1 MKRNV
6 AGFVSL
12 FLAVTMV
19 SCSSPSPS
27 PTGAAPESGD
37 AAVVGGEVITMAE
50 LDEAAKSQLQKVAT
64 QVYQIKKRVLNDML
78 EEKLIAQA
86 AKAKGMKV
94 GDFLASEI
102 EAKLTPPTEAEMK
115 AFYEARKEDGK
126 QTFEEVKDRVRAHLE
141 QTKRSVARRD
151 MISRLRQAS
160 EVKIHLSP
168 PRMNI
173 DTADL
178 PVFGNKGAEISIVE
192 FSDYQCPFCKRV
204 RPTIWKLMED
214 YKGKVKYVFVDFPL
228 SFHRQAK
235 KAHEAARCA
244 GDQGKYYDYNQ
255 KVFDNQNSL
264 EIPALKKYAKDLKL
278 DSKKF
283 DQCLDGGKYAS
294 LVDEGIRK
302 GVDAGVTGTPA
313 FFINGIMLSGAQPAQ
328 SFIEVIE
335 GELNR

>member
-1 MKRNV
+1 MKRHV
-6 AGFVSL
+6 AGFVFL

-19 SCSSPSPS
+19 SCSSPSPIG
-27 PTGAAPESGD
+27 GATESGD
-37 AAVVGGEVITMAE
+37 AAVVGGEVITMAD

-64 QVYQIKKRVLNDML
+64 QVYQIKRRILDDMV

-94 GDFLASEI
+94 EDFLASEI

-115 AFYEARKEDGK
+115 ALYEARKDDGK
-126 QTFEEVKDRVRAHLE
+126 QSFEEVKDRIRAYLE
-141 QTKRSVARRD
+141 QNRRSVARRD
-151 MISRLRQAS
+151 LISRLRQAS
-160 EVKIHLSP
+160 EVKISLSP

-178 PVFGNKGAEISIVE
+178 PVFGDKGADITIVE

-214 YKGKVKYVFVDFPL
+214 YKGKVKYVFMDFPL

-255 KVFDNQNSL
+255 KIFDNQSSL
-264 EIPALKKYAKDLKL
+264 EVSALKKYAKDLKL

-283 DQCLDGGKYAS
+283 DQCLDSGKYAG
-294 LVDEGIRK
+294 LVDESVRK

-328 SFIEVIE
+328 SFVEIIE